1 MARKGAVKSVR
12 ANNSSDDQQSPA
24 PQPRP
29 PRKQATPKKDVT
41 IRKSKFV
48 FKIYNINKFYILVFR
63 SSYARNRKI
72 ARKSRIVASS
82 CCSLSPRQRSNA
94 NRICYS
100 CRFKNSTFSTWSYPC
115 MFFDVFCFTFINM
128 YFLACSRSFSC

>member
-41 IRKSKFV
+41 IRK
-48 FKIYNINKFYILVFR
+48 IYRLVKEVMQTE
-63 SSYARNRKI
+63 SVTHADL
-72 ARKSRIVASS
+72 RI
-82 CCSLSPRQRSNA
+82 QRLALEAIHHAAEAFLVNMFEDA
-94 NRICYS
+94 NL
-100 CRFKNSTFSTWSYPC
+100 
-115 MFFDVFCFTFINM
+115 
-128 YFLACSRSFSC
+128 LACHARRVTVMAKDIQLLKRLHMSMNDYKKR